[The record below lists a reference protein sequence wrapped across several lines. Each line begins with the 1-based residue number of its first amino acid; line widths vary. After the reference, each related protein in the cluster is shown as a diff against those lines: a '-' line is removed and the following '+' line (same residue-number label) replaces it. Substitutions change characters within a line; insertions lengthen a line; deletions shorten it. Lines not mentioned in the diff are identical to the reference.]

1 MNAIRH
7 GLGMTSPK
15 ARARLIE
22 KLAARGITDPEVL
35 AAIEATPRHLFI
47 DEALASRAYE
57 DDALPIG
64 EGQTISQ
71 PYIVALMTQ
80 ECLRD
85 RKKTDK
91 VLEVGTGSG
100 YQAAVL
106 ARLVPRVYTLERI
119 ALLLRT
125 ARRRFHAFG
134 LHNIHTRCADGAG
147 GWPEQAPFDGIVV
160 TCACTEPPP
169 ALLAQLA
176 LGARLVAPVG
186 APGRQRLLCI
196 TRTAGGY
203 SEKDLGAVLFVPMLP
218 DVRRHGAARDD
229 RRQQDAPGSGH

>member
-1 MNAIRH
+1 MNAVRH

-15 ARARLIE
+15 ARARLIQ
-22 KLAARGITDPEVL
+22 KLAARGISDPAVL
-35 AAIEATPRHLFI
+35 EAIEATSRHLFI

-80 ECLRD
+80 ECLRG
-85 RKKTDK
+85 RKVDK

-106 ARLVPRVYTLERI
+106 AHLVPRVYTLERI
-119 ALLLRT
+119 AALLRT
-125 ARRRFHAFG
+125 ARRRFHTLG
-134 LHNIHTRCADGAG
+134 LNNIHTRCADGAK
-147 GWPEQAPFDGIVV
+147 GWPEQAPFDGIIV
-160 TCACTEPPP
+160 TCACPEPPP

-186 APGRQRLLCI
+186 GPGHQRLVCI
-196 TRTAGGY
+196 TRTARGH
-203 SEKDLGAVLFVPMLP
+203 SEQDLGAVLFVPMLP
-218 DVRRHGAARDD
+218 DVRRHDAPRDD
-229 RRQQDAPGSGH
+229 RPRNATGTRH